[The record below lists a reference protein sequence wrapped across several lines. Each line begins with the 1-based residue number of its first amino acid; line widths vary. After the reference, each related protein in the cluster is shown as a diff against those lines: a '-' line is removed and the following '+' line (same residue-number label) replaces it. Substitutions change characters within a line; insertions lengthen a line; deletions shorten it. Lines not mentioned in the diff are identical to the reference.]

1 MFELN
6 IIPVESLSFM
16 NFTWIN
22 RNLGLH
28 KVIKVV
34 NNKYL
39 RVAMIFSVPLHK
51 FCL

>member
-22 RNLGLH
+22 RNLALH
-28 KVIKVV
+28 KVIKI

-39 RVAMIFSVPLHK
+39 RVAMIFSVPLHM